1 LESFAF
7 KLTGRQGSRH
17 SSTTEGDV
25 QALAE
30 LWAFATAWYNL
41 PFSLALLA
49 FLGLSA
55 VQFIG
60 LEQDHGTDADAH
72 ADFDHD
78 MSVDH
83 DLGVDHD
90 LSVDHDVSVEHDL
103 AVEHDADLG
112 HDVDHDLDHDVDHDV
127 EHDVSHEVGHDAGGA
142 PAWIGVLRFLG
153 VGQAPL
159 TMVLL
164 VLLGGFGILGW
175 VANASVMGILP
186 KYPAWALAVVLLL
199 DLFVAAWFTSRVAVF
214 IGRAVPAFS
223 STATSVKRL
232 VSRRGHVV
240 SPQVDEKYGQVKV
253 RDQGGTLITVFAVV
267 DPGKPPIPR
276 DTEVIL
282 VEYDEA
288 RKRYVVV
295 PSDL

>member
-1 LESFAF
+1 M
-7 KLTGRQGSRH
+7 
-17 SSTTEGDV
+17 

-55 VQFIG
+55 MQFIG
-60 LEQDHGTDADAH
+60 LEQDHDTGADVSADADVH
-72 ADFDHD
+72 VDLDHD
-78 MSVDH
+78 VSVDH
-83 DLGVDHD
+83 DLDVDHD
-90 LSVDHDVSVEHDL
+90 LALDHDVSVDHDL

-112 HDVDHDLDHDVDHDV
+112 HDLDHDVDHDIDHDMD
-127 EHDVSHEVGHDAGGA
+127 HDVSHDAGGV
-142 PAWIGVLRFLG
+142 PAWAGALRFLG

-175 VANASVMGILP
+175 IMNALILSVSPSYLKISWL
-186 KYPAWALAVVLLL
+186 PAWLAWLPFILVLGADLALG
-199 DLFVAAWFTSRVAVF
+199 AWFTSRVAVF

-253 RDQGGTLITVFAVV
+253 RDPGGTLITVFAIV

-288 RKRYVVV
+288 KKVFIVV

>member
-1 LESFAF
+1 M
-7 KLTGRQGSRH
+7 
-17 SSTTEGDV
+17 TTEGDV

-30 LWAFATAWYNL
+30 LWTFATTWYNL
-41 PFSLALLA
+41 PFTLALLA

-60 LEQDHGTDADAH
+60 LEQDHDAAADADAH
-72 ADFDHD
+72 VDLDHD
-78 MSVDH
+78 VSVDH
-83 DLGVDHD
+83 DLDVDHD
-90 LSVDHDVSVEHDL
+90 LAIDHDVSVDHDL

-112 HDVDHDLDHDVDHDV
+112 HDLDHDLDHDVDHDMD
-127 EHDVSHEVGHDAGGA
+127 HDVGHDMAHDAGGT
-142 PAWIGVLRFLG
+142 PAWAGALRFLG

-175 VANASVMGILP
+175 IANASVLGIMP
-186 KYPAWALAVVLLL
+186 KYPVWVLAVVLLL

-288 RKRYVVV
+288 KKVFIVV

>member
-1 LESFAF
+1 M
-7 KLTGRQGSRH
+7 
-17 SSTTEGDV
+17 

-30 LWAFATAWYNL
+30 LWTFATAWYNL
-41 PFSLALLA
+41 PFTLALLA

-60 LEQDHGTDADAH
+60 LEQDHDAAADADAH
-72 ADFDHD
+72 VDLDHD
-78 MSVDH
+78 VSVDH
-83 DLGVDHD
+83 DLDVDHD
-90 LSVDHDVSVEHDL
+90 LAIDHDVSVDHDL

-112 HDVDHDLDHDVDHDV
+112 HDLDHDLDHDVDHDV
-127 EHDVSHEVGHDAGGA
+127 AHDAGGA
-142 PAWIGVLRFLG
+142 PAWAGALHFLG

-175 VANASVMGILP
+175 IANASVLGIMP
-186 KYPAWALAVVLLL
+186 QYPAWVLAVVLLL

-253 RDQGGTLITVFAVV
+253 RDPGGTLITVFAVV

-276 DTEVIL
+276 DTKVIL

-288 RKRYVVV
+288 KKVFIAV

>member
-1 LESFAF
+1 M
-7 KLTGRQGSRH
+7 
-17 SSTTEGDV
+17 

-30 LWAFATAWYNL
+30 LWSFAIAWYNL

-60 LEQDHGTDADAH
+60 LEQDHDAAADAGADADAH
-72 ADFDHD
+72 
-78 MSVDH
+78 VD
-83 DLGVDHD
+83 LDHD
-90 LSVDHDVSVEHDL
+90 LSVDHDVSVDHDL

-112 HDVDHDLDHDVDHDV
+112 HDLDHDVGHDLDHDVDHDV
-127 EHDVSHEVGHDAGGA
+127 DHDASSDTGGV
-142 PAWIGVLRFLG
+142 PAWAEVLAFLG

-164 VLLGGFGILGW
+164 VLLGGFGIVGW
-175 VANASVMGILP
+175 IMNALILSVSPAYLRFSWL
-186 KYPAWALAVVLLL
+186 PAWLAWLPFILVLGVDLALG
-199 DLFVAAWFTSRVAVF
+199 AWFTSRVAVF

-232 VSRRGHVV
+232 VSRRGYVV

-253 RDQGGTLITVFAVV
+253 RDPGGTLITVFAVV
-267 DPGKPPIPR
+267 DPGKPSISR

-288 RKRYVVV
+288 KKVFIVV